1 MQGLCGHFNPAL
13 PFSREEIEQYGLNF
27 NELVSRP
34 HISIDN
40 FLSELFEENTEEVI
54 GAYLA
59 QSSSRH
65 YVLKPFCDTQRKIE
79 ALFADKADPVSLRIK
94 NGLFTIANEVLF
106 LRDPRETDKFHPRI
120 SANQSYI
127 YRELSGS
134 DRYAFDQ
141 LYWHFFYHR
150 HNDFWKAA
158 SRFKRLIP
166 LVASTEMLVCGEDL
180 GMIPASVPEVM
191 NKLQILSLEMSVCR
205 RAHSGNFPICSI
217 CLIIRFVRLLHMI

>member
-1 MQGLCGHFNPAL
+1 M
-13 PFSREEIEQYGLNF
+13 
-27 NELVSRP
+27 
-34 HISIDN
+34 
-40 FLSELFEENTEEVI
+40 
-54 GAYLA
+54 
-59 QSSSRH
+59 
-65 YVLKPFCDTQRKIE
+65 LKPFCDTQRKIE

-150 HNDFWKAA
+150 HNDFWRRIH
-158 SRFKRLIP
+158 S
-166 LVASTEMLVCGEDL
+166 
-180 GMIPASVPEVM
+180 
-191 NKLQILSLEMSVCR
+191 SLAKITAVLR
-205 RAHSGNFPICSI
+205 DF
-217 CLIIRFVRLLHMI
+217 